1 MARSV
6 VYAGTDRCGHCL
18 LPPRWCVC
26 EGIPAVVNPLR
37 VEVLLHRREQWR
49 PTSTGK
55 LIERVFEGARTHV
68 FRTDALPDP
77 VAVVCPDRE
86 LWILHPRGEPLANVN
101 LPIPDASRIQVLLL
115 DGSWNEAGQMLRGVE
130 KWGRPV
136 RLTLAGTSRYWLR
149 EQQGEGQF
157 STVEALLH
165 LLGALGQNEA
175 ETRLRL
181 HFELHVYASLR
192 TRGHKALAME
202 YLATSPIREALPELL
217 ERLHARRPNLIS
229 LGMPRAAA
237 FGASSEDEQRGG
249 GDG

>member
-26 EGIPAVVNPLR
+26 EGIPTVINPLR
-37 VEVLLHRREQWR
+37 VDILLHRREQWR

-55 LIERVFEGARTHV
+55 LIERVFTGARSHV
-68 FRTDALPDP
+68 FRPDAIPEQA
-77 VAVVCPDRE
+77 AVVLPGRE
-86 LWILHPRGEPLANVN
+86 LWILHPRGEPLENVTA
-101 LPIPDASRIQVLLL
+101 PMPDPSRIQVLLL
-115 DGSWNEAGQMLRGVE
+115 DGSWNEAGQMLRVVE

-136 RLTLAGTSRYWLR
+136 RLSLAGTSRYWLR

-165 LLGALGQNEA
+165 LLGALGQTEA
-175 ETRLRL
+175 EAQLRL

-192 TRGHKALAME
+192 TRGHKGLAME
-202 YLATSPIREALPELL
+202 YLAKSPIRDSLPGLL

-229 LGMPRAAA
+229 LETTKEWQGPV
-237 FGASSEDEQRGG
+237 GG
-249 GDG
+249 V

>member
-26 EGIPAVVNPLR
+26 EGIAPVSNPLR
-37 VEVLLHRREQWR
+37 VDVLLHRREQWR

-55 LIERVFEGARTHV
+55 LIERVFVGARSHV
-68 FRTDALPDP
+68 FRPDTLPEQGA
-77 VAVVCPDRE
+77 VAVPGRE
-86 LWILHPRGEPLANVN
+86 LWILHPRGEPLANVTTS
-101 LPIPDASRIQVLLL
+101 LPDAARIQVLLL
-115 DGSWNEAGQMLRGVE
+115 DGSWNEAGQMLRVVE

-136 RLTLAGTSRYWLR
+136 RLTLTGTSRYWLR

-165 LLGALGQNEA
+165 VLGALGQTEA
-175 ETRLRL
+175 ETQLRL

-202 YLATSPIREALPELL
+202 YLANSPIREALPELL
-217 ERLHARRPNLIS
+217 ERLHARRPNFIS
-229 LGMPRAAA
+229 LGLPPAAK
-237 FGASSEDEQRGG
+237 
-249 GDG
+249 